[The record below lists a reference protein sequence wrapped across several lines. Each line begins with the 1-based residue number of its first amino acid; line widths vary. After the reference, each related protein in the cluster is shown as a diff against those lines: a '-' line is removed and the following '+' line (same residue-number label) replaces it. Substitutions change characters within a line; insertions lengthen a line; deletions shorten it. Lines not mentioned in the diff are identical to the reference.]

1 MNIDSF
7 LEIGSSHKVCED
19 YIIHGNEPFPYIIL
33 SDGCSS
39 SDNTE
44 MGARILCHLAKQYLS
59 YKKNQLLPFNSD
71 NMGSW
76 IIHNAELVARQLGL
90 KLPALDATLIVAY
103 YNQDSE
109 CIHTHFFGDGSL
121 IYFNNEINGV
131 INTTFEYSNNAPYYL
146 SYLVDEERNEQY
158 HDLKCDQI
166 WNVTT
171 DNQKPYSMTQAYD
184 HRPIITVPKKSS
196 DFVMITSDGIDSFL
210 HENPSER
217 DDISTRSIIGD
228 MTNFKNKNGEFLKR
242 RLKKQMKQYRDQ
254 NINHY
259 DDLSVGVFLF

>member
-7 LEIGSSHKVCED
+7 LEIGGSHKVCED
-19 YIIHGNEPFPYIIL
+19 YIIHGNDPFPYIIL

-44 MGARILCHLAKQYLS
+44 MGARILCHLAKQYLI
-59 YKKNQLLPFNSD
+59 YKKNQELPFNSE

-90 KLPALDATLIVAY
+90 KLSALDATLIVSY
-103 YNQDSE
+103 YNQDME
-109 CIHTHFFGDGSL
+109 CVHNHFFGDGSL
-121 IYFNNEINGV
+121 IYHNTEINKMV
-131 INTTFEYSNNAPYYL
+131 NTTFEYTNNAPYYL
-146 SYLVDEERNEQY
+146 SYLVDEERNQQY
-158 HDLKCDQI
+158 HDLKCEQI
-166 WNVTT
+166 WHVTNEL
-171 DNQKPYSMTQAYD
+171 DPYDMTFAYD
-184 HRPIITVPKKSS
+184 HRPIISVPKKDAS
-196 DFVMITSDGIDSFL
+196 FIMISSDGIDSFI

-217 DDISTRSIIGD
+217 DDIKTSDIITD

-242 RLKKQMKQYRDQ
+242 RLKKQMKLYRDQ
-254 NINHY
+254 SINHY